1 MFAVHLLL
9 SRCRES
15 TDEMIMKLRQ
25 WSSQFS
31 EGLEDNLVTCE
42 ELWRLMNE
50 SDEYIIIVD
59 TRSAVEMNVS
69 KIKGSISY
77 VFY

>member
-1 MFAVHLLL
+1 
-9 SRCRES
+9 
-15 TDEMIMKLRQ
+15 
-25 WSSQFS
+25 
-31 EGLEDNLVTCE
+31 
-42 ELWRLMNE
+42 MNE

-77 VFY
+77 VFYWKGTYV